1 MESSEEI
8 IEMSEDIE
16 TDITFDFPI
25 PPGSRAVMATVIR
38 CLENTYYKLR
48 LAEDL
53 GHMNQCQR

>member
-1 MESSEEI
+1 MSSE
-8 IEMSEDIE
+8 EDIE

-25 PPGSRAVMATVIR
+25 PPGSRAVMVTVIR